1 VLLVID
7 QVIESESVVTG
18 YEIDASFGLP
28 LHMRIDVGTADE
40 TGGHRAHCAGV
51 RFDEGSHVVSN
62 LPFHSF
68 QL

>member
-28 LHMRIDVGTADE
+28 IRVRMDVGTADE

-51 RFDEGSHVVSN
+51 RFD
-62 LPFHSF
+62 
-68 QL
+68 